1 MRRHR
6 DLRFFTR
13 PKRQTS
19 RRPLG
24 LRRRKSST
32 PSTHVTADRSRPCF
46 SQSSLRILVTSPTSP
61 DPTEETK
68 TSGAEQSWQKK
79 KGEDART
86 DGRPNSFRIFR
97 CRSRRDTRR
106 TEKTNF
112 KMAPNFFPLRRRSRC
127 FHSPL
132 AGRRESES
140 AHAASPSALLSFFHF
155 HFLLFFLLDLPPEG
169 FPLYS
174 RSLHLHFC

>member
-6 DLRFFTR
+6 ALRFLHVQSDKHLAGLWDGEKVVR
-13 PKRQTS
+13 LLHMS
-19 RRPLG
+19 RRTG
-24 LRRRKSST
+24 
-32 PSTHVTADRSRPCF
+32 VRPCF

-106 TEKTNF
+106 RKQTLKWRQTF
-112 KMAPNFFPLRRRSRC
+112 SLSVVG
-127 FHSPL
+127 L
-132 AGRRESES
+132 ASFIHPWQTARERES

-155 HFLLFFLLDLPPEG
+155 HFLLLLFFLLDLPPEG
-169 FPLYS
+169 FPLCS

>member
-6 DLRFFTR
+6 ALRFLHGR
-13 PKRQTS
+13 SDKHLAGLWVSAGEKVVRLLHMS
-19 RRPLG
+19 RRTG
-24 LRRRKSST
+24 
-32 PSTHVTADRSRPCF
+32 VRPP
-46 SQSSLRILVTSPTSP
+46 QSSLRILVTSPTSP

-106 TEKTNF
+106 RKQTLKWRQTF
-112 KMAPNFFPLRRRSRC
+112 SLSVVG
-127 FHSPL
+127 L
-132 AGRRESES
+132 ASFIHPWQAARERAS
-140 AHAASPSALLSFFHF
+140 AHAASPSALLSFFHLHF
-155 HFLLFFLLDLPPEG
+155 FLLFFLLDLPPEG
-169 FPLYS
+169 FPLCS

>member
-1 MRRHR
+1 MRRHC

-79 KGEDART
+79 KGEDARART

-132 AGRRESES
+132 AGRREIERTCCISKC
-140 AHAASPSALLSFFHF
+140 ATFFF
-155 HFLLFFLLDLPPEG
+155 PLPLPP
-169 FPLYS
+169 L
-174 RSLHLHFC
+174 LLA